1 MNAPTTQYSKVVV
14 SSALALPLI
23 LSLFSLSIPAK
34 AAPIFLS
41 NGFVATAEW
50 NDFDLIAQ
58 IDKSGNGFVEALIVD
73 ENFFGLASITSN
85 DFHVAPDLHTATLSP
100 VTVDF
105 SCGCGLPDKELT
117 IQATWT
123 AITNPTVSNSVF
135 HFGIKHLQLTEVGRT
150 STVLAT
156 AQGTLGGQDQ
166 GQSLPGPVTVIQ
178 KFTNLAISIFH

>member
-1 MNAPTTQYSKVVV
+1 MSAKTPRYSKIVV

-23 LSLFSLSIPAK
+23 LSLFSLSTPAK
-34 AAPIFLS
+34 AAQITMF
-41 NGFVATAEW
+41 NGFMATAEW
-50 NDFDLIAQ
+50 NDFDLLVQ
-58 IDKSGNGFVEALIVD
+58 IDKSGTGHLEALIVD
-73 ENFFGLASITSN
+73 EGFFGLAPITSN
-85 DFHVAPDLHTATLSP
+85 DFHVAPSLRTATLSP

-135 HFGIKHLQLTEVGRT
+135 HFGIKHIEVTETGPT

-156 AQGTLGGQDQ
+156 AQGTLDGQGL
-166 GQSLPGPVTVIQ
+166 GQSLPGAVTVIQ
-178 KFTNLAISIFH
+178 KFTNLFISSA